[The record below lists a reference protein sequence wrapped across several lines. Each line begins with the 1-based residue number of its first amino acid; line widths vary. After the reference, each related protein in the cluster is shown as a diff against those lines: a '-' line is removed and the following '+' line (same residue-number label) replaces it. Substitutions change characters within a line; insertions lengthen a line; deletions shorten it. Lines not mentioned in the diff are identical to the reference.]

1 MIKVEYATQ
10 VKVVVCPAFADS
22 ISEGDL
28 RWEKAVGDTVSE
40 DEGLFFERQLRRLI
54 QIKT

>member
-1 MIKVEYATQ
+1 MIKIEYVIQ

-40 DEGLFFERQLRRLI
+40 DEVLFFERQLRRLI

>member
-1 MIKVEYATQ
+1 MVIEIEYVTQ

-40 DEGLFFERQLRRLI
+40 DEVLFRKRQSRHLI
-54 QIKT
+54 

>member
-1 MIKVEYATQ
+1 M
-10 VKVVVCPAFADS
+10 VVCPAFADS

-40 DEGLFFERQLRRLI
+40 DEVLFLKDNCGVSSKSKREGPLRN
-54 QIKT
+54 